1 MPRPPQA
8 ALLLLEELGVSDR
21 RHLAGRSRAEHL
33 TATFEILADWDAPEE
48 VTLAGLFHS
57 VYGTEA
63 FDHPSLPPDGL
74 SRLKVRNAIGA
85 AAERLA
91 YMFCALEREMFLAN
105 PAGRRLANRFDG
117 TTLAFQAGDLAAI
130 CEIYMANEIDLAI
143 AKKGRDPKR
152 VAAKAQP
159 IVGLLLP
166 HLSERSRQVWRRYAE
181 L

>member
-63 FDHPSLPPDGL
+63 FDLPSLPPDGL

-166 HLSERSRQVWRRYAE
+166 HLSERSRRVWRRYAE